1 MSPMSFGHFV
11 FNLEFKQKRP
21 SLPTPS
27 QQFFALFLKSF
38 LLVNATLKE
47 RFFFFEVRQ
56 FVLIGTAL
64 VTASP
69 APLNVLALSAKKSF
83 LS

>member
-47 RFFFFEVRQ
+47 RFFLKVRQ